1 MSRSGPGIRLRLT
14 LSYMAVLLI
23 ITLLLSLGIWYLM
36 RDRVEMMIRSSLDA
50 GYATI
55 ETIIINSGGDIFDL
69 MHLGDAELFLILM
82 NNEPEYQTLGWDRA
96 GLPVEFDFEEYATW
110 INSDGRSYAL
120 RRGTIP
126 EYRYTL
132 YYAREITEA
141 AAIPGELATILIIA
155 GIAAVLLSLLGG
167 YFLAGRALSPVRDIT
182 EKAREISAD
191 NLSERLPVPHDKD
204 EIGSLAIVF
213 NDTLSRLEQSFE
225 KLRSFTADASH
236 ELRTP
241 LTSIRSVGEVA
252 LRGPEDTKSYRDS
265 IESMLEETDRLTR
278 MVEDLLVLARGDAG
292 SAGLHPLPVDLSET
306 VIGITGELR
315 ILAEE
320 RGQKISTRTTE
331 GIMTTV
337 DISTLTLAISN
348 VLHNAIRYT
357 PDGGKISIETG
368 SDSESAYVEISDSGP
383 GIPAG
388 ERSKVFDRFY
398 RLDPSRSS
406 SEGGSGLGLSIAKW
420 AVEINGGTI
429 KFVEAEGPG
438 SRCRIEIP
446 PQEC

>member
-1 MSRSGPGIRLRLT
+1 MRRSGLGIRLRLT
-14 LSYMAVLLI
+14 FSYMAVLLI
-23 ITLLLSLGIWYLM
+23 ILLLLSLGIWYLM
-36 RDRVEMMIRSSLDA
+36 RDRVEMMVHSSLDS
-50 GYATI
+50 GYSTI

-69 MHLGDAELFLILM
+69 MHLGDAELFLLLM

-96 GLPVEFDFEEYATW
+96 GLPVEFDFEDYATW
-110 INSDGRSYAL
+110 INTDGRSYAL

-141 AAIPGELATILIIA
+141 AAIPGELAMILIIA

-167 YFLAGRALSPVRDIT
+167 YYLAGKALSPVRDIT
-182 EKAREISAD
+182 DKAREISAE

-278 MVEDLLVLARGDAG
+278 MIEDLLVLARGDAG
-292 SAGLHPLPVDLSET
+292 SAGLHPVPIDLSEV
-306 VIGITGELR
+306 VIGILGELKV
-315 ILAEE
+315 LAEE
-320 RGQKISTRTTE
+320 KGQKISTRTAE
-331 GIMTTV
+331 GIMITA
-337 DISTLTLAISN
+337 DLSTLTLALSN
-348 VLHNAIRYT
+348 ILHNAIRYT
-357 PDGGKISIETG
+357 PDGGKISIETAAQG
-368 SDSESAYVEISDSGP
+368 EWAAVEISDTGP
-383 GIPAG
+383 GIPAD
-388 ERSKVFDRFY
+388 ERAKVFDRFY
-398 RLDPSRSS
+398 RLDSSRAS
-406 SEGGSGLGLSIAKW
+406 SEGGSGLGLAIAKW
-420 AVEINGGTI
+420 AIEANGGEI
-429 KFVEAEGPG
+429 AFLKPICPG
-438 SRCRIEIP
+438 SLCRITLKKGDA
-446 PQEC
+446 